1 MTNTFY
7 IVVLTFVFLLVS
19 PKMVAQ
25 ENYQTL
31 VENCYR
37 SLELQDS
44 ISFVEA
50 YPKLWEA
57 YLRENDSYYHINKE
71 LEKRYK
77 LDQSLRL
84 LYMDSRRKRGNND
97 DLTRKLR
104 TFIDEMDKKNAVYA
118 KSILLKHGWLTT
130 DEISS
135 EANEGLFIIVQHCA
149 DTEVQS
155 LCLLL
160 IDKILAE
167 HPEERWHYAF
177 LTDRFAMNQGADQI
191 YGTQKIIQEGYP
203 YPIPLKYPIKVDSL
217 RATVGLPPFWTEL
230 NEEYNSDWSL
240 EKYLLEEMNLRKR
253 YENYIQKNLLNK
265 HIR

>member
-71 LEKRYK
+71 
-77 LDQSLRL
+77 
-84 LYMDSRRKRGNND
+84 
-97 DLTRKLR
+97 
-104 TFIDEMDKKNAVYA
+104 
-118 KSILLKHGWLTT
+118 
-130 DEISS
+130 
-135 EANEGLFIIVQHCA
+135 
-149 DTEVQS
+149 
-155 LCLLL
+155 
-160 IDKILAE
+160 
-167 HPEERWHYAF
+167 
-177 LTDRFAMNQGADQI
+177 
-191 YGTQKIIQEGYP
+191 
-203 YPIPLKYPIKVDSL
+203 
-217 RATVGLPPFWTEL
+217 
-230 NEEYNSDWSL
+230 
-240 EKYLLEEMNLRKR
+240 
-253 YENYIQKNLLNK
+253 
-265 HIR
+265 

>member
-1 MTNTFY
+1 
-7 IVVLTFVFLLVS
+7 
-19 PKMVAQ
+19 MVAQ

-71 LEKRYK
+71 LEKIYK

-84 LYMDSRRKRGNND
+84 LYMDSRRKRGKND

-118 KSILLKHGWLTT
+118 KSILLKHGWL
-130 DEISS
+130 
-135 EANEGLFIIVQHCA
+135 
-149 DTEVQS
+149 
-155 LCLLL
+155 
-160 IDKILAE
+160 
-167 HPEERWHYAF
+167 
-177 LTDRFAMNQGADQI
+177 
-191 YGTQKIIQEGYP
+191 
-203 YPIPLKYPIKVDSL
+203 
-217 RATVGLPPFWTEL
+217 L
-230 NEEYNSDWSL
+230 N
-240 EKYLLEEMNLRKR
+240 
-253 YENYIQKNLLNK
+253 
-265 HIR
+265 

>member
-71 LEKRYK
+71 LEKRSK

-118 KSILLKHGWLTT
+118 KSILLKHGWL
-130 DEISS
+130 
-135 EANEGLFIIVQHCA
+135 
-149 DTEVQS
+149 
-155 LCLLL
+155 
-160 IDKILAE
+160 
-167 HPEERWHYAF
+167 
-177 LTDRFAMNQGADQI
+177 
-191 YGTQKIIQEGYP
+191 
-203 YPIPLKYPIKVDSL
+203 
-217 RATVGLPPFWTEL
+217 L
-230 NEEYNSDWSL
+230 N
-240 EKYLLEEMNLRKR
+240 
-253 YENYIQKNLLNK
+253 
-265 HIR
+265 